1 MLYFGKWA
9 KSLPAV
15 LKGPFYEPESI
26 KTLEYHKIIEKL
38 TEYAASEPGK
48 RLCRELEPSSDFEE
62 IVQAQAETADAVARV
77 RQKGSVSFAGISDI
91 GGSLK
96 RLEIGSSLSIHE
108 LLAVSSLLTCAAR
121 AKNYGRR
128 QESELPDD
136 SLDEMFRSLEPLT
149 NVNNEITRC
158 IISEEEVADD
168 ASPGLRHVRRQM
180 KITGDRVH
188 TQLNAIL
195 NSSRTMLQDPVITMR
210 DGRYCLPVKAEYKSS
225 FQGMVHDQS
234 ATGSTLFIEPMA
246 IIKLNNELRELEI
259 REQKEIEMVL
269 AALSM
274 ELVPY
279 VETILINLKLL
290 TKLDF
295 IFARAAL
302 ARHYNCSMPKFNKNG
317 YIHIKD
323 GRHPLLDPKKVVPI
337 NVYLGKDFDLLIVT
351 GPNTGGKTVS
361 LKTVGLFTLMGQ
373 SGLQIP
379 AFDGSELAVF
389 DEVFADIGDEQSI
402 EQSLSTFSAHMT
414 NIVRI
419 LEKADSHSLCL
430 FDELGAGTDPTEGA
444 ALAIAVLSFLHNM
457 KCRTMAT
464 THYSELKVYALTT
477 PGVENACCEFDVETL
492 RPTYRLLIGIPGKSN
507 AFAISQKLG
516 LPDFIIQDAK
526 SRLEEGDEAFE
537 DLLAS
542 LEESRVTIE
551 KEREEIAS
559 YKSEISRLKSR
570 LEQKEERFD
579 ERKDKLIRNANEE
592 AQRILREAKETA
604 DQTIRQI
611 NKLAQSSGVGKELEA
626 ERTKL
631 REKLDKVDK
640 NLSLKN
646 EKGPKK
652 TISPKKLKIGDG
664 VKVLTMNLNGTVS
677 SLPNAKGD
685 LYVQMGILRSL
696 VNIKDL
702 ELLNEPAI
710 SGPGMDLMKKNN
722 TGSGKI
728 KMSKSF
734 SVSPEVNLIGMTV
747 DEAIPVLDK
756 YLDDAYLAH
765 LPKVRVVHGRGTG
778 ALKAGVHKH
787 LKKLKYVKEFRLGDF
802 GEGDTGVTIVTFK

>member
-1 MLYFGKWA
+1 MNQK
-9 KSLPAV
+9 V
-15 LKGPFYEPESI
+15 L

-48 RLCRELEPSSDFEE
+48 KLCRELEPSSDFEE
-62 IVQAQAETADAVARV
+62 IVQAQTETADAVTRV
-77 RQKGSVSFAGISDI
+77 RQKGSVSFAGVSDI

-121 AKNYGRR
+121 VKNYGRR

-136 SLDEMFRSLEPLT
+136 SLDEMFRTLEPLT
-149 NVNNEITRC
+149 NVNTEITRC

-414 NIVRI
+414 NIVKI

-570 LEQKEERFD
+570 LEQKEERLD
-579 ERKDKLIRNANEE
+579 ERKDKLIRSANEE

-640 NLSLKN
+640 SLSLKN

-702 ELLNEPAI
+702 ELLNEPSI

>member
-1 MLYFGKWA
+1 MNQK
-9 KSLPAV
+9 V
-15 LKGPFYEPESI
+15 L

-62 IVQAQAETADAVARV
+62 IVQAQAETADAAARV

-351 GPNTGGKTVS
+351 GPNTGGKTVF